1 MSTTPPLPRL
11 SYGQIFYV
19 NLKLGGNNMVTSLK
33 DILQAPSS
41 DPRGTCLLDLPGF
54 PCLPARST
62 HLPVWSTSSLS
73 PLSQLGLGQAF
84 CRTTTDLR
92 FAKQVTLFICL
103 FSDSIALTLALTFT
117 ISYTLSFGASRI
129 GPCVTVFLSAQHI
142 STPTLRF
149 QTLGDWPLL

>member
-1 MSTTPPLPRL
+1 M
-11 SYGQIFYV
+11 
-19 NLKLGGNNMVTSLK
+19 MTSLK
-33 DILQAPSS
+33 DILHAASS
-41 DPRGTCLLDLPGF
+41 DPRGTCLLDLPGS

-73 PLSQLGLGQAF
+73 PLSQLGLGPAF

-149 QTLGDWPLL
+149 QTWG